1 MRKLGV
7 STLVT
12 LDGVVQDPGGFGETE
27 DAGWANAYF
36 NEEASRLAYEY
47 LLASDV
53 FLLGRETYELFKKH
67 RTQVHEG
74 DYAARINSMPKLV
87 ASTTLHEPLEWNA
100 TLIEGDIAEAIAKLK
115 HEDGG
120 EILMYGSPTLMRTLA
135 AHDLVDEYRVWV
147 HPMVLVGGKR
157 LFADGFDKS
166 SLELVDVKS
175 LSTGVVILTYRP
187 ARA

>member
-1 MRKLGV
+1 MRELSV

-27 DAGWANAYF
+27 HGGWSRPYFDDEAG
-36 NEEASRLAYEY
+36 RLAFEQV
-47 LLASDV
+47 LASDV
-53 FLLGRETYELFKKH
+53 FLLGRETYELFKEYWT
-67 RTQVHEG
+67 RVHEG

-100 TLIEGDIAEAIAKLK
+100 RLIKGDIAEAITKIK
-115 HEDGG
+115 SEDGG

-135 AHDLVDEYRVWV
+135 AYGLVDEYKLWV
-147 HPMVLVGGKR
+147 HPLVLGGGKR

-166 SLELVDVKS
+166 SLELVDVRS

-187 ARA
+187 TRS